1 MKKTY
6 IKPSSVCV
14 AVTTA
19 ILAGSIGASN
29 EDHEKKPE
37 ITFGAPPTTK
47 TSSFHNFPDIAPI
60 EEEED

>member
-6 IKPSSVCV
+6 VKPSIVCV

-29 EDHEKKPE
+29 EDHKKEPE

-47 TSSFHNFPDIAPI
+47 TYSSPNMAPI

>member
-47 TSSFHNFPDIAPI
+47 TNSFHNFSDMGPI